1 MAPKI
6 NDLKGPFE
14 KDLGESVVLE
24 CTASG
29 TPPVDVVWKR
39 EGKSDERQQ
48 VWTVL
53 CFCFK
58 ALHPRVVGA
67 RILQSLWVCPSFLP
81 SLCFNN
87 LSRINWFYMMQVNVI
102 TWASGFLFGWAFWA
116 LITSLF
122 CTRNMANAC
131 LVCLL
136 RDTSRGI
143 TFMCSPFFCGLKLW

>member
-6 NDLKGPFE
+6 NDLKGPIL
-14 KDLGESVVLE
+14 KDLGQSVVLE

-67 RILQSLWVCPSFLP
+67 SILQSLCVCPSFLP

-87 LSRINWFYMMQVNVI
+87 LSRIDWFYMMQVNVI
-102 TWASGFLFGWAFWA
+102 TWASVFFFWLSFLSSYY
-116 LITSLF
+116 ITVLYTQYGQCLPGLF
-122 CTRNMANAC
+122 VKRHQARESHSCVHRSS
-131 LVCLL
+131 V
-136 RDTSRGI
+136 D
-143 TFMCSPFFCGLKLW
+143 